1 MKVLIMKIL
10 IYDDSNEDVENLK
23 NCLDNFM
30 SKKQIAYQV
39 DVCQDSNYFLQ
50 EMEQYDLIF
59 LDVELKDENG
69 IELGMQ
75 LRNKNIDT
83 RIIITSSYAKYLI
96 DGYKIQADR
105 YFIKPINQEDF
116 DLEME
121 AVLQRYYQKYAG
133 FEDERI
139 SPRKI
144 YYHEIM
150 YIEFLGRKTLLH
162 LSSNKVLAT
171 NYPLKYWFEKLKDY
185 SFGQSHKSFI
195 VNFDYIDDFTNMD
208 IKLTNQE
215 LVPVSRRFKKQF
227 IDEYTNYLH
236 RTL

>member
-1 MKVLIMKIL
+1 MKIL

-30 SKKQIAYQV
+30 SKKQIVYQV

-162 LSSNKVLAT
+162 LSSN
-171 NYPLKYWFEKLKDY
+171 F
-185 SFGQSHKSFI
+185 
-195 VNFDYIDDFTNMD
+195 FT
-208 IKLTNQE
+208 
-215 LVPVSRRFKKQF
+215 S
-227 IDEYTNYLH
+227 
-236 RTL
+236 